1 MKNGDFQ
8 DFPAR
13 GHKKRLQRPAAAPI
27 SVDLLDDADT
37 VCRKSKQCTAIPV
50 QREVIP
56 DAVIAGRLHGEPILF
71 PVEAYGR
78 KHRAQ
83 LIRAALF
90 PKSLAV
96 FGICLARVT
105 FLEIRIRILLGAHD
119 FLDVHV

>member
-96 FGICLARVT
+96 LVFASLA
-105 FLEIRIRILLGAHD
+105 
-119 FLDVHV
+119 

>member
-1 MKNGDFQ
+1 MKNRDFQ

-13 GHKKRLQRPAAAPI
+13 GRNRRLQKPAAAPI
-27 SVDLLDDADT
+27 SVDLLYDTDT
-37 VCRKSKQCTAIPV
+37 VCRKPKQCTAIPV

-56 DAVIAGRLHGEPILF
+56 DAVIASRLHGEPILF

-105 FLEIRIRILLGAHD
+105 FLEIRIRILLGAHN